1 MDNIWDRNPSKSKV
15 IGRCVRDE
23 KAEWPRRTDK
33 VESYKNAFVNG
44 CLVVATLLLLYCLK
58 NLLLYNLYITTKPEL
73 TWYVLFL
80 TNLLRVPKFRLYV
93 WLIVNIVL
101 NYHTSIIKRMFWN
114 VRVQSFAEC
123 ESLNKFCKT
132 RNITNEIH

>member
-44 CLVVATLLLLYCLK
+44 VVGRGDSVAFILSK
-58 NLLLYNLYITTKPEL
+58 KPL
-73 TWYVLFL
+73 TIQPIHNHKAWTDVVCAIF
-80 TNLLRVPKFRLYV
+80 NK
-93 WLIVNIVL
+93 
-101 NYHTSIIKRMFWN
+101 
-114 VRVQSFAEC
+114 SFKG
-123 ESLNKFCKT
+123 S
-132 RNITNEIH
+132 